1 MPKGTFEQSASGG
14 KWFLPTRWD
23 LIAAAK
29 GADKPLKE
37 EALQQICRSY
47 WPPIFNFIR
56 ADGHREADAQDLT
69 QDFFCHLFEVDFLSH
84 LKDQRGKFRS
94 FLLTF
99 LKHFLSDERAR
110 ASAQKRGGKMQF
122 ISIEEFAEEARMEL
136 PLSDPVTP
144 EEVFERRW
152 ALALSERAVSILRDE
167 YYTTGKARL
176 FDLLSGAHSS
186 AENVNDAALSK
197 QLAMTPEALKTARHR
212 MRRRYADLLRAAI
225 ANSVDPADRDDEIRH
240 VIAMLGKEGVDF

>member
-1 MPKGTFEQSASGG
+1 MAKGTFEQGSSGG
-14 KWFLPTRWD
+14 KWFLPTQWD

-29 GADKPLKE
+29 SDDKPLKD

-47 WPPIFNFIR
+47 WAPIYNFIR
-56 ADGHREADAQDLT
+56 ADGHQEADAQDLT
-69 QDFFCHLFEVDFLSH
+69 QGFFCHLFDVDFLSH

-110 ASAQKRGGKMQF
+110 AAAQKRGGTMQF
-122 ISIEEFAEEARMEL
+122 VSIEEFAEEARMEL

-152 ALALSERAVSILRDE
+152 ALALSESAANSLREE
-167 YYTTGKARL
+167 YAAAGKSEL
-176 FDLLSGAHSS
+176 FDLLSSVHPT
-186 AENVNDAALSK
+186 DASETGRALSNR
-197 QLAMTPEALKTARHR
+197 LVMTPAALKTARHR

-225 ANSVDPADRDDEIRH
+225 ANSVEPADRDDEIRH
-240 VIAMLGKEGVDF
+240 VITMLGKEGIDF